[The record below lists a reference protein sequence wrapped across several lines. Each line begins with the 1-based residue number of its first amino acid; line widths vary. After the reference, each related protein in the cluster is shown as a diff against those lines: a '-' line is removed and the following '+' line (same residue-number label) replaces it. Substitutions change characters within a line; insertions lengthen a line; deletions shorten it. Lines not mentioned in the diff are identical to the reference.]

1 MDLHSEVYVEPD
13 APAIRRPLRS
23 RLFAL
28 EPIGL
33 GTADCEGLISYLVR
47 LAREHSV
54 DARVL
59 FREEVF
65 RQCGNL
71 GGLRYPIFF
80 NGDARSVNGL
90 GVYARVFSHAAGEMT
105 SREDLQLLTTLPWQG
120 MFPEKG
126 AGLISRHPRWCKP
139 CLRERRLRA
148 EGSYFPLAWSLEL
161 HTVCGR
167 HGIRLSDSCP
177 RCGRRQPIIPFA
189 PYLHRC
195 AYCNG
200 WLAAESRTDR
210 PVDAKGWELWLSS
223 AIGDMIAHNH
233 NAGACATGEAFRSLL
248 PALVDRHADGE
259 KKRFSKLLGM
269 TETTMSCW
277 ITKGKKPTFPQFLKL
292 CHGLE
297 VMPSELF
304 NIPDSKSG
312 DGGEAARLPLELRPI
327 KSKVGRRGLDKSGI
341 ARALKKIVADDEDCR
356 PLVEIAE
363 NLGVTS
369 RYLRYWFAEPCHRIT
384 SKRKKYLTSLA
395 RETCEFRKKEVRNAT
410 LRIFCRGIYPSK
422 GMVSAAIKPLKIY
435 LQSPELR
442 AAYKKALKDIQG

>member
-13 APAIRRPLRS
+13 VPSIRRPPRS

-28 EPIGL
+28 EPIGI
-33 GTADCEGLISYLVR
+33 GTADCEGLVSYLVR

-59 FREEVF
+59 FREEIF
-65 RQCGNL
+65 RQCGYL

-80 NGDARSVNGL
+80 NEDARSVNGV
-90 GVYARVFSHAAGEMT
+90 GTYARVFSQAGAGLT
-105 SREDLQLLTTLPWQG
+105 LREDLPLLTMLPWQG
-120 MFPEKG
+120 IFPEKG

-139 CLRERRLRA
+139 CLRERYSRVV
-148 EGSYFPLAWSLEL
+148 GSYFPLAWSLEL
-161 HTVCGR
+161 HAVCGR

-177 RCGRRQPIIPFA
+177 CCGRKQPIIPFV
-189 PYLHRC
+189 PCLDRC

-200 WLAAESRTDR
+200 WLAAENRTDR
-210 PVDAKGWELWLSS
+210 SVAAEPWELWMAG
-223 AIGDMIAHNH
+223 AIGDMIAHNPD
-233 NAGACATGEAFRSLL
+233 AGACVTGEAFRSLL

-292 CHGLE
+292 CHGLG
-297 VMPSELF
+297 VMPSGLF
-304 NIPDSKSG
+304 DLPDSKSG
-312 DGGEAARLPLELRPI
+312 NGSAFPRLPMELRPI
-327 KSKVGRRGLDKSGI
+327 KPRIGRRGPGKSGI
-341 ARALKKIVADDEDCR
+341 GTALNAIVTDAEDHR
-356 PLVEIAE
+356 PLMEVAE
-363 NLGVTS
+363 HLGVTA
-369 RYLRYWFAEPCHRIT
+369 RYLRYWFAEHSRRIT
-384 SKRKKYLTSLA
+384 SKRKKHLSLLA

-410 LRIFCRGIYPSK
+410 LRIFCHGAYPSK
-422 GMVSAAIKPLKIY
+422 GRVAAAIKPLKIY